1 MTVPPRS
8 YLGRRLL
15 VASVAFALLLGLVQL
30 LFPSALSPARRVI
43 SAIDGSSSRP
53 FAGQLLVYGRHGFT
67 DSEVERLRAAVPGR
81 LTPVYGGEVAFASG
95 RPGFPE
101 LPIQTFTV
109 DAAAYAR
116 AANRPA
122 LAQQLDA
129 GLVLSRRSAGLRRAN
144 VGADLLLT
152 NGRRL
157 RVSAIVDDAL
167 IGGYEAAT
175 TVARLGHRAGVLASY
190 LLVDARDGTAAR
202 LRAALPDRDLRI
214 ESRTRN
220 GFLSSADSVLTQ
232 AQIKSRFG
240 EFAMTVD
247 ASGDL
252 HVDPA
257 WKQTWIT
264 STSITQL
271 GVVTCNVDVIAP
283 LRAAMEEVTRRGL
296 GALIHTADFQREG
309 GCWSPRVARFG
320 AGQLSAHAWGIAVDI
335 NVDVNPLGAP
345 PRQDPR
351 LVDIMARHGFT
362 WGGRFLRPDGAHFE
376 WVGAMAERS

>member
-1 MTVPPRS
+1 MTVSPRS
-8 YLGRRLL
+8 YLRRRLL
-15 VASVAFALLLGLVQL
+15 VATVAVMIVLGLVQL
-30 LFPSALSPARRVI
+30 LFPAALSPARRAL
-43 SAIDGSSSRP
+43 SAVDGSSSRL

-67 DSEVERLRAAVPGR
+67 DGEVDRLRTAVRGH

-95 RPGFPE
+95 RAGFPE
-101 LPIQTFTV
+101 LPLQTFTV

-122 LAQQLDA
+122 LAQQLEA
-129 GLVLSRRSAGLRRAN
+129 GLVLSRRSAGLRRAR
-144 VGADLLLT
+144 VGGDLQLAD
-152 NGRRL
+152 GRRL
-157 RVSAIVDDAL
+157 QVSAIVDDAL

-175 TVARLGHRAGVLASY
+175 TVARLGHRAGALASY
-190 LLVDARDGTAAR
+190 LLVDARHRTAER

-232 AQIKSRFG
+232 AEIKSRFG
-240 EFAMTVD
+240 EFALAVD
-247 ASGDL
+247 ATGAL
-252 HVDPA
+252 HEDPS
-257 WKQTWIT
+257 WKQTWLT

-271 GVVTCNVDVIAP
+271 GAVTCNVAVIAP

-296 GALIHTADFQREG
+296 GALVHTADFQREG

-335 NVDVNPLGAP
+335 NVDVNPLGAV

-376 WVGAMAERS
+376 WVGAIARGS